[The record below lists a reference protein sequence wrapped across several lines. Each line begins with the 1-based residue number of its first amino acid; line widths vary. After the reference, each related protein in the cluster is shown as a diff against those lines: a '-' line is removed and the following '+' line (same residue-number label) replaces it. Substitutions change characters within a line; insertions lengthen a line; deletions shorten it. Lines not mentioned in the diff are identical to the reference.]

1 MAEHSSTPVVILSAP
16 SGTGKTTLAHRLMAR
31 LPQLAFSVSATTR
44 APRNHEVH
52 GKDYYFLSEAEFRQK
67 IQQGAF
73 VEWEEVYAGRFYGTL
88 RSEVER
94 IAAAGQAAL
103 FDVDVKG
110 GRNLKAQFGTEALAV
125 FIRPPSMEALEAR
138 LRERGAEDNAEIRRR
153 LERAEYELDQ
163 LAYFDEVVVNDNL
176 PQAETDLMDL
186 LRNFLRR
193 NGIL

>member
-1 MAEHSSTPVVILSAP
+1 
-16 SGTGKTTLAHRLMAR
+16 MAR

>member
-1 MAEHSSTPVVILSAP
+1 
-16 SGTGKTTLAHRLMAR
+16 
-31 LPQLAFSVSATTR
+31 
-44 APRNHEVH
+44 
-52 GKDYYFLSEAEFRQK
+52 
-67 IQQGAF
+67 
-73 VEWEEVYAGRFYGTL
+73 
-88 RSEVER
+88 VER